1 MSGVFQRLKHEFLS
15 VIPPTIFFFI
25 AFQLIAFTRAL
36 MLEQYGVE
44 ISTFISATIA
54 ALVVAK
60 VVLLVDM
67 LPFVN
72 RFPEKPLIYNVIW
85 KTIIY
90 MFAAFLVRYAE
101 HFISFFRQYG
111 DVALAN
117 QHLLNEVV
125 WPRFWAIQIWLLALF
140 FVYCALRELIR
151 TLGREK
157 VRIMFFGPLPP
168 QTR

>member
-1 MSGVFQRLKHEFLS
+1 
-15 VIPPTIFFFI
+15 
-25 AFQLIAFTRAL
+25 
-36 MLEQYGVE
+36 
-44 ISTFISATIA
+44 
-54 ALVVAK
+54 
-60 VVLLVDM
+60 
-67 LPFVN
+67 
-72 RFPEKPLIYNVIW
+72 
-85 KTIIY
+85 

-157 VRIMFFGPLPP
+157 VRIMFFGPLPS